1 MDPDFRMPSYKMY
14 DMNLPVTTGPSSV
27 SSLSGGG
34 GNMFWAPVIAGGLQA
49 LGGMF
54 EGRRASREAERNREL
69 ERQRIALQNR
79 QFGLQRQ
86 QYQDQLARMRAQAEF
101 TNPLRERFTARGGIG
116 DIGKFDLSQY
126 ASKATPETRQAARQD
141 LQSLLAGIRQR
152 DMEQG

>member
-69 ERQRIALQNR
+69 ERQRLA
-79 QFGLQRQ
+79 LQRQ
-86 QYQDQLARMRAQAEF
+86 EFGLRRQEYQDALARQRAQSEF
-101 TNPLRERFTARGGIG
+101 MRPTIEAYRSGTGAFE
-116 DIGKFDLSQY
+116 
-126 ASKATPETRQAARQD
+126 SKAPELTPASLRGYLTGRQE
-141 LQSLLAGIRQR
+141 G
-152 DMEQG
+152 